1 MSQNVCFIDKNGDIG
16 SCLRENAKSCKGCLS
31 EGMHNRFLVEIEK
44 SMPRSR
50 SDPVWFRKN
59 EKIMRT
65 MTELPDRCSHE
76 FDHIELTSADV
87 EQIHDGTFV
96 ARARLVCIKCR
107 SELQIKQS
115 DYF

>member
-50 SDPVWFRKN
+50 SEPIWFRKS
-59 EKIMRT
+59 KIFIET
-65 MTELPDRCSHE
+65 MTELPDRCGHE
-76 FDHIELTSADV
+76 FDHIRIVSANV
-87 EQIHDGTFV
+87 NQTRGGS
-96 ARARLVCIKCR
+96 RLAKAIFKCKKCEIKL
-107 SELQIKQS
+107 EKIS